1 MYASSRK
8 TTWTLLY
15 TIQVFWFPQPNE
27 CVSEKFPQGDILLK
41 GRHHMPLCVF
51 NRKAEPWHNQ
61 HQRSRCVKCRSTK
74 PYKSH
79 LRTGTSSMT
88 SSSTP
93 GSLRKP
99 TSYSNDGAENMAM
112 TWTIGWKPS
121 DVSWRSCV
129 RGSGRTAPERKRVR
143 FDADCRIIKQQ
154 GIEPLTT

>member
-74 PYKSH
+74 PYKRDRKSTRLNSSH
-79 LRTGTSSMT
+79 SQI
-88 SSSTP
+88 
-93 GSLRKP
+93 
-99 TSYSNDGAENMAM
+99 SYAVFCL
-112 TWTIGWKPS
+112 K
-121 DVSWRSCV
+121 
-129 RGSGRTAPERKRVR
+129 K
-143 FDADCRIIKQQ
+143 KKKK
-154 GIEPLTT
+154 